1 MNNLEKK
8 LNERDDSLKNDE
20 KYTGKIGLVINAD
33 VLRFILRENPDDHN
47 EKHEKMSYFNK
58 VADRL
63 DIVIACR
70 VAPKEKADI
79 VNLVKKQHPEKTMLA
94 IGDGANDVAMITAAN
109 VGVGIV
115 GKEGQ

>member
-1 MNNLEKK
+1 M
-8 LNERDDSLKNDE
+8 SS
-20 KYTGKIGLVINAD
+20 
-33 VLRFILRENPDDHN
+33 RENVDQ
-47 EKHEKMSYFNK
+47 FNK

-63 DIVIACR
+63 DIVLACR

-79 VNLVKKQHPEKTMLA
+79 VNLVKRKHPDKTMLA

-109 VGVGIV
+109 VGIGIF